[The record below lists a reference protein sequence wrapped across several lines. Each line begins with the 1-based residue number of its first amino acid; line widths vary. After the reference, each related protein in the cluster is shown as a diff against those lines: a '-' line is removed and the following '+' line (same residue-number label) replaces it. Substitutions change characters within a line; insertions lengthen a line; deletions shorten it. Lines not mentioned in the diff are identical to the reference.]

1 MSSSNTLKWLDDIQ
15 KYYDAHVQDFKQVL
29 FSPASVTATRTDQK
43 IIPSVIPM
51 KSVPGFHTLET
62 CTLNAAQEGGEYFA
76 LEPNSGKCDIYSASQ
91 IDPSY
96 NMPGTVEDV
105 WKMPIP
111 ETTEYI
117 CLDMVGN
124 LNAYSINHDLLKTLI
139 SSGARVAG
147 RYHLVLLDSP
157 TNRLQPLR
165 IRDTRNDAALTVITL
180 PSSRETAFPLEL
192 VVNPVWEQD
201 TNALKRSMSN
211 ADAQIKDKRIAVDKI
226 TATKSLVST
235 NYKYRLC
242 IINGNLVLQAMIKD
256 TRQIYK
262 TNVDNKV
269 GKLYYASS
277 YKEHQFLKEVP
288 ASMQTLGSSYTRYT
302 EIYPDPSGNYTVVP
316 GDNCAE
322 ECNKS
327 ADCKSV
333 YAVTDSENQK
343 SCYMMPT
350 TPATFNPRPT
360 TSTLNKSV
368 LKIKNPIIL
377 TNKDNMEYS
386 KASYIANGYKSQFS
400 SYTPGE
406 PLNASFIPGPKG
418 APYVQDLYKQIR
430 ESTFGPSTNTMEQS
444 SPAASP
450 PMEQSSPEPF
460 KEGFTLDNVLNRL
473 NAAKAE
479 ADKYYAKQTDIS
491 NNVAAINAKAAS
503 INAKYANMENN
514 NAKYDFTGKEV
525 KKLGADKYSI
535 NTALENDNEI
545 YTFQQN
551 KMYAIMGLT
560 MATLLVTAIIIK

>member
-1 MSSSNTLKWLDDIQ
+1 
-15 KYYDAHVQDFKQVL
+15 
-29 FSPASVTATRTDQK
+29 
-43 IIPSVIPM
+43 
-51 KSVPGFHTLET
+51 
-62 CTLNAAQEGGEYFA
+62 
-76 LEPNSGKCDIYSASQ
+76 
-91 IDPSY
+91 
-96 NMPGTVEDV
+96 MPGTVEDV

-111 ETTEYI
+111 EATEYV

-147 RYHLVLLDSP
+147 RFHLVLLDSN

-180 PSSRETAFPLEL
+180 PSSRETQFPLDL
-192 VVNPVWEQD
+192 VSNPDWEQD
-201 TNALKRSMSN
+201 NNALKHSMSN
-211 ADAQIKDKRIAVDKI
+211 ADAQVKDKRIAVDKI
-226 TATKSLVST
+226 TATKPLVST

-262 TNVDNKV
+262 TNADNKV

-288 ASMQTLGSSYTRYT
+288 ASMQTLGFSYVRYA

-327 ADCKSV
+327 PDCKSV

-350 TPATFNPRPT
+350 MPATFNPRPA

-386 KASYIANGYKSQFS
+386 KASYIEDGYKSQFS

-430 ESTFGPSTNTMEQS
+430 EATFGPNGSR
-444 SPAASP
+444 AATPS
-450 PMEQSSPEPF
+450 EQSSPEPF

-491 NNVAAINAKAAS
+491 NNVAAINAKTAS
-503 INAKYANMENN
+503 INAKYANMEND
-514 NAKYDFTGKEV
+514 NAKYDFTGKEIY
-525 KKLGADKYSI
+525 KLGADKYSL

-545 YTFQQN
+545 YTFEQN

>member
-62 CTLNAAQEGGEYFA
+62 CTLNAAKEGGEYFA

-91 IDPSY
+91 LDLSY
-96 NMPGTVEDV
+96 NMPGTEDV

-147 RYHLVLLDSP
+147 RFHLVLLDSH

-180 PSSRETAFPLEL
+180 PTIKEL
-192 VVNPVWEQD
+192 VSNPEWEQD
-201 TNALKRSMSN
+201 TNALKHSMSN
-211 ADAQIKDKRIAVDKI
+211 ADAQVKDKRIAVDKI
-226 TATKSLVST
+226 TTTKPLVST
-235 NYKYRLC
+235 NNKYRLC

-288 ASMQTLGSSYTRYT
+288 ASMQTLGSSYVRYA

-327 ADCKSV
+327 PDCKSV

-350 TPATFNPRPT
+350 MPATFNPRPA

-418 APYVQDLYKQIR
+418 APYVQDLYTKIR
-430 ESTFGPSTNTMEQS
+430 EETFGPNGSR
-444 SPAASP
+444 AAT
-450 PMEQSSPEPF
+450 PET

-473 NAAKAE
+473 NAAKAD

-491 NNVAAINAKAAS
+491 NNVSAINAKVAS
-503 INAKYANMENN
+503 INDKYANMEND
-514 NAKYDFTGKEV
+514 NAKYDFTGKEIY
-525 KKLGADKYSI
+525 KLGADKYSM

-545 YTFQQN
+545 YTFEQN